1 MEVNDFEINGDDIQ
15 IDQDA
20 ILEAKKRQ
28 LTKEISQIRAT
39 LNVPAK
45 LQTGIGGMAIGQ
57 ALGVG
62 NIGTALLG
70 LVGFQLGSKKDIDD
84 KTKAKLQAQLQA
96 KARELLALERGEQVN
111 DAKASGIMSAD
122 ELVDYTYDSYPFDGK
137 WQKLIGNPAKSFHMM
152 VFGRPKQGK
161 SIFCFQLA
169 KYLSKFGKVL
179 YIASE
184 EGFSATLQQKLTEF
198 GAVNPNLHFA
208 NFRDYETI
216 KNELTGTDYEFVVV
230 DSINFI
236 NLEPEDVEEL
246 KSLNKEKAFI
256 TIQQATKGGQ
266 FRGSQQFA
274 HNCDIIIEV
283 IQGVAH
289 HTGRYA
295 APSEMNI
302 FENPQ
307 FKTKKVSQSAPAPQ
321 VPQSGQLEMWE
332 PTDGD
337 A

>member
-1 MEVNDFEINGDDIQ
+1 MESFEIEDLDYNQEEINQ
-15 IDQDA
+15 
-20 ILEAKKRQ
+20 AKINQ
-28 LTKEISQIRAT
+28 LSREIAQLRAQ
-39 LNVPAK
+39 LNVPPA
-45 LQTGIGGMAIGQ
+45 LQKAIGGIAIGSGMG
-57 ALGVG
+57 LGPLG
-62 NIGTALLG
+62 AAAMGLIGYNM
-70 LVGFQLGSKKDIDD
+70 
-84 KTKAKLQAQLQA
+84 AKGKELDPQKRIMIQKQLQA
-96 KARELLALERGEQVN
+96 KALQLLNLQRDEEVEQ
-111 DAKASGIMSAD
+111 AKISGVMSAD
-122 ELVDYTYDSYPFDGK
+122 ELVEYKYDAYPFDGK
-137 WQKLIGNPAKSFHMM
+137 WQKLVGNPAKSFHMM

-169 KYLSKFGKVL
+169 NYLSKFGKVL

-198 GAVNPNLHFA
+198 GGINPNLYFA
-208 NFRDYETI
+208 NYRDYETI
-216 KNELTGTDYEFVVV
+216 KQSITGEDYEFIVI

-246 KSLNKEKAFI
+246 KSLNKGKAFI

-295 APSEMNI
+295 APSEMQI
-302 FENPQ
+302 FDKPN
-307 FKTKKVSQSAPAPQ
+307 FKANKVSEDASA
-321 VPQSGQLEMWE
+321 QLPLFQED
-332 PTDGD
+332 PI
-337 A
+337 

>member
-1 MEVNDFEINGDDIQ
+1 MESIEINTDDLE
-15 IDQDA
+15 IDQQQL
-20 ILEAKKRQ
+20 IEAKKRQ
-28 LTKEISQIRAT
+28 LTRELAQLRAAA
-39 LNVPAK
+39 NVPNKIASS
-45 LQTGIGGMAIGQ
+45 LGGMAIGQ

-62 NIGTALLG
+62 SIGTAMLG

-84 KTKAKLQAQLQA
+84 KQKAKLNAQIQQ
-96 KARELLALERGEQVN
+96 KARELLALERGDQVEQ
-111 DAKASGIMSAD
+111 AKQSGIMSAD
-122 ELVDYTYDSYPFDGK
+122 ELVDYTYDSYNFDGK
-137 WQKLIGNPAKSFHMM
+137 WQKLVGNPAKSFHMM

-184 EGFSATLQQKLTEF
+184 EGFSATLQQKLQEF
-198 GAVNPNLHFA
+198 GAVNHNLHFA
-208 NFRDYETI
+208 NFCDYETI

-246 KSLNKEKAFI
+246 KSLNREKAFI

-295 APSEMNI
+295 APSEMAI
-302 FENPQ
+302 FDNPQ
-307 FKTKKVSQSAPAPQ
+307 FKQKKISQSAPAPQ
-321 VPQSGQLEMWE
+321 INNNQLEMFE
-332 PTDGD
+332 PEG
-337 A
+337 

>member
-1 MEVNDFEINGDDIQ
+1 MESIEINTEDLE
-15 IDQDA
+15 IDQQQL
-20 ILEAKKRQ
+20 IEAKKRQ
-28 LTKEISQIRAT
+28 LTRELAQLRAAA
-39 LNVPAK
+39 NVPNKIASS
-45 LQTGIGGMAIGQ
+45 LGGMAIGQ

-62 NIGTALLG
+62 SVGTAMLG

-84 KTKAKLQAQLQA
+84 KQKAKLNAQIQQ
-96 KARELLALERGEQVN
+96 KARELLALERGDQVEQ
-111 DAKASGIMSAD
+111 AKQSGIMSAD
-122 ELVDYTYDSYPFDGK
+122 ELVDYTYDSYNFDGK
-137 WQKLIGNPAKSFHMM
+137 WQKLVGNPAKSFHMM

-184 EGFSATLQQKLTEF
+184 EGFSATLQQKLQEF
-198 GAVNPNLHFA
+198 GAVNHNLHFA

-246 KSLNKEKAFI
+246 KSLNREKAFI

-295 APSEMNI
+295 APSEMAI
-302 FENPQ
+302 FDNPQ
-307 FKTKKVSQSAPAPQ
+307 FKQKKISQSAPAPQ
-321 VPQSGQLEMWE
+321 INNNQLEMFE
-332 PTDGD
+332 PEG
-337 A
+337 